1 MNITYA
7 RTLTAGSLVTGL
19 CIIGMFAGLPSP
31 VTAAP
36 PDDQLDVARLRAR
49 VGHLRERVT
58 ELAGHDDL
66 LDTLHFGWFDRPY
79 ARATLAILVKTT
91 SALEREI
98 RLRELGNGAI
108 PDATVRT
115 MLSWAEEAP
124 KRVVAAEPVSGFRP
138 HRLRVMGADFDP
150 ASAPTPLFAFVDRAT
165 ATRHHDVF
173 GDLDLLAALGARVYP
188 RMAGDLYDA
197 DAADLI
203 AARVSA
209 LAMATVF
216 VGEGAGDSLEEAPE
230 PSDPVLRIR
239 RVSLRELLQGIP
251 NTPGVVCALR
261 DPVYGESWPASLA
274 RKAAGRGVLG
284 ERFIAADWNPPN
296 TGGSSAGRT
305 AATAAMMW
313 VCALE
318 GQSLTLLPG
327 WRDLRDGS
335 ASPFPSILLD
345 PARVE
350 MIAST
355 ALDLIRLSESV
366 RPFESTPPLAVVV
379 GADAVHNRDD
389 NAWASWTKP
398 IWKGLLDRQIRFDV
412 LSADRDERQLGG
424 RYPVVFP
431 LRRDEVGDPKSTL
444 LRIERALALQSSH
457 VHRVTVRELDGRLAT
472 GVFVRDARIPGGKPC
487 AVLANLSGRSRR
499 VKLRGGP
506 RLGAV
511 SDRVVN
517 QRIAQPGESIPL
529 SPWQVRLLWPSD

>member
-1 MNITYA
+1 MNMTHA
-7 RTLTAGSLVTGL
+7 RASAAGTLATGL
-19 CIIGMFAGLPSP
+19 CIIVVAAGLPSP

-36 PDDQLDVARLRAR
+36 PDDQFDVADLRAR
-49 VGHLRERVT
+49 VGHLRERVA

-66 LDTLHFGWFDRPY
+66 LDTLHFGWFDRPC

-98 RLRELGNGAI
+98 RLRELGNGTI

-138 HRLRVMGADFDP
+138 HRLRAMGADFDP
-150 ASAPTPLFAFVDRAT
+150 ASAPAPLFAFVDRAT

-173 GDLDLLAALGARVYP
+173 GDLDLMAALGMRVYP
-188 RMAGDLYDA
+188 RMADDLHDPDA
-197 DAADLI
+197 VDLI

-216 VGEGAGDSLEEAPE
+216 VGEGAGDSLEEAPD
-230 PSDPVLRIR
+230 PSGAALRIR

-251 NTPGVVCALR
+251 NTPGVVCGLR
-261 DPVYGESWPASLA
+261 DPAYGESWPASLA
-274 RKAAGRGVLG
+274 RKAVGRGILG

-296 TGGSSAGRT
+296 AGGSSAGRA
-305 AATAAMMW
+305 AATATMMW
-313 VCALE
+313 VCAIE

-350 MIAST
+350 IIART

-366 RPFESTPPLAVVV
+366 QPFKSTPPLAVVV
-379 GADAVHNRDD
+379 GADAVHTRDD
-389 NAWASWTKP
+389 NTWASWTKP
-398 IWKGLLDRQIRFDV
+398 VWNGLLDRQIRFDV
-412 LSADRDERQLGG
+412 VSADRDERQLGS

-444 LRIERALALQSSH
+444 LRIERALALQSGQ

-472 GVFVRDARIPGGKPC
+472 DVFVRDARIPGGKPC
-487 AVLANLSGRSRR
+487 VVLANLSGRSRR

-511 SDRVVN
+511 NDRVVD

-529 SPWQVRLLWPSD
+529 APWQVRLLWPSN